1 MKDQDEFIDDE
12 LDDDI
17 DDGDEENDS
26 AFIMEAEDDEMMGEE
41 ADGPSEVR
49 TVLLSKNG
57 MLALLSLK
65 TSVEGGMIVRID
77 PRQPLPVAQQYE
89 DDQAATM
96 WFKRSLATSKKHGWM
111 VEYDG
116 EPLWG

>member
-1 MKDQDEFIDDE
+1 MNDPNEFIDDE
-12 LDDDI
+12 IGDDDDI
-17 DDGDEENDS
+17 DS
-26 AFIMEAEDDEMMGEE
+26 AFIMEAEDDEMMEE
-41 ADGPSEVR
+41 EEDGLFEVR

-57 MLALLSLK
+57 MMALLSLK
-65 TSVEGGMIVRID
+65 TSVQGGMIVRVD
-77 PRQPLPVAQQYE
+77 PRQPLPVAHEYD

-96 WFKRSLATSKKHGWM
+96 WFKRSLVTSKKHGWI

>member
-1 MKDQDEFIDDE
+1 MKQMNDPNDFIDDE
-12 LDDDI
+12 IGD
-17 DDGDEENDS
+17 DEESDS
-26 AFIMEAEDDEMMGEE
+26 AFIMEAEDDEMMEE
-41 ADGPSEVR
+41 EMDGLSEVR

-65 TSVEGGMIVRID
+65 TSVQGGMIVRVD
-77 PRQPLPVAQQYE
+77 PRQPLPIAQEYE
-89 DDQAATM
+89 DDEAATM
-96 WFKRSLATSKKHGWM
+96 WFKRSLATSKKHGWI

>member
-1 MKDQDEFIDDE
+1 MKQMSDQNEFIDDE
-12 LDDDI
+12 F
-17 DDGDEENDS
+17 GDEEEESDS
-26 AFIMEAEDDEMMGEE
+26 AFIMEAEDDEMMEE
-41 ADGPSEVR
+41 EDSEPSEVR

-65 TSVEGGMIVRID
+65 TSVQGGMIVRVD
-77 PRQPLPVAQQYE
+77 PRQPLPVAQEYE

-111 VEYDG
+111 IEYDG
-116 EPLWG
+116 QPLWG

>member
-1 MKDQDEFIDDE
+1 MNDPNDFIDDE
-12 LDDDI
+12 I
-17 DDGDEENDS
+17 GD
-26 AFIMEAEDDEMMGEE
+26 EDDEIDAAFITEAETNEMMEEE
-41 ADGPSEVR
+41 ADEPSEVR

-65 TSVEGGMIVRID
+65 TSIQGGMIVRVD

-89 DDQAATM
+89 DDAAATM
-96 WFKRSLATSKKHGWM
+96 WFKRSLATSKKHGWI

>member
-1 MKDQDEFIDDE
+1 MSDPNEFIDDE
-12 LDDDI
+12 I
-17 DDGDEENDS
+17 GEEEESDS
-26 AFIMEAEDDEMMGEE
+26 AFIMEAEDDGMIEE
-41 ADGPSEVR
+41 TDGPFEVR

-65 TSVEGGMIVRID
+65 TSVEGGMIVRVD
-77 PRQPLPVAQQYE
+77 PRQPLPVAQKYE

-96 WFKRSLATSKKHGWM
+96 WFKRSVATSKKHGWI